1 VPVSRRLYNANMSAR
16 PTLEDVV
23 GTLGRLKPELE
34 TLYHVGSVAV
44 FGSYAHHDETPDSDL
59 DLLVSFKET
68 PSLFTFIA
76 IEDFLS
82 EALGVKVD
90 LVMEE
95 ALKPNIGRR
104 IRRDLVPV

>member
-1 VPVSRRLYNANMSAR
+1 MSAR
-16 PTLEDVV
+16 PTLENVV
-23 GTLGRLKPELE
+23 ATLGRLKPELE

-44 FGSYAHHDETPDSDL
+44 FGSYAHGEDTPSSDL
-59 DLLVSFKET
+59 DLLVSFTEA
-68 PSLFTFIA
+68 PSLLTFIA

-82 EALGVKVD
+82 ETLGVKVD

-104 IRRDLVPV
+104 IHKDLVRV